1 MLDFITSAVKSV
13 SRRTAAVVGGVA
25 IALSTSVASAQPAA
39 LDPIVF
45 PIDLASIATAVGVAG
60 ATMIG
65 LWATYKIGFRL
76 VRKLI
81 TRMGSTV

>member
-1 MLDFITSAVKSV
+1 MLTNLTSSVKSV
-13 SRRTAAVVGGVA
+13 SRKLATAVAIGATAAF
-25 IALSTSVASAQPAA
+25 TSVASAQPAD

-45 PIDLASIATAVGVAG
+45 PISLTSIATVVGTAG

-81 TRMGSTV
+81 SRMGSTV

>member
-1 MLDFITSAVKSV
+1 MLDLFTSSVKSV
-13 SRRTAAVVGGVA
+13 TRKSATFVAGAA
-25 IALSTSVASAQPAA
+25 IALTTSLAAAQPAD

-45 PIDLASIATAVGVAG
+45 PISLPSIALAVGTAG

-81 TRMGSTV
+81 SRMGSTV

>member
-1 MLDFITSAVKSV
+1 MLNYLTSSVKSV
-13 SRRTAAVVGGVA
+13 SRRAAVAVAGVTLA
-25 IALSTSVASAQPAA
+25 VVAPIASAQPAD

-45 PIDLASIATAVGVAG
+45 PISLPSIALAVGTAG

-81 TRMGSTV
+81 SRMGSTV